1 MKDFRYSFFV
11 TIVCLAA
18 AYYWGAQSVE
28 GGVAATSL
36 SVEAGLAA
44 LFLCLILSIM
54 EVSLSFDNAVVN
66 ASVLKDMSAIW
77 RQIFLTIGILIA
89 VFGMRLFFPIVIVA
103 AATGLDMSEV
113 TDMALSDPDEYAKHL
128 LANNAAIA
136 AFGGM
141 FLLLVFLAFLFNAAK
156 ELHWLG
162 IIEEKLAR
170 LGKIDSFSIMVALVT
185 LFSLQ
190 HFLPID
196 DATRMTVMTA
206 GLAGVILHVAVS
218 SLDSLFESEEEGDA
232 AVETA
237 KRSGIAGF
245 LYLEVLDASFSFDGV
260 IGAFAITRDVVI
272 IMLGLAIGAMFVR
285 SMTVHLV
292 KKGTLDE
299 YVFLAHGAHYAIGA
313 LAAIMLGSIVYHT
326 PEVITGLI
334 GVAFIV
340 LSLISSIRYKRRLAT
355 EEGYGREEPAMAV
368 TLVKGGHLSLT
379 RETPNLKRILVGL
392 GWDARTTAGDDFDL
406 DASVFMVGGNGKV
419 RRDEDFIF
427 YHRLQSRCGAVKHT
441 GDNRTGASEGDNEA
455 IEVALEKVPD
465 DIQRLVICVTIYDAD
480 VRRQNFG
487 QVTGA
492 FIRLVNLDNDQ
503 EIVRFDLAE
512 EYGTETAMIF
522 GEIYRHGGEWKFKAM
537 RRGLEALC
545 RQFGV
550 SVA

>member
-18 AYYWGAQSVE
+18 AYYWGSQSVA
-28 GGVAATSL
+28 GGLA
-36 SVEAGLAA
+36 VEAGLAA
-44 LFLCLILSIM
+44 LFLCLILSVM

-66 ASVLKDMSAIW
+66 ASVLKDMSPIW

-103 AATGLDMSEV
+103 VATGLDMSEV
-113 TDMALSDPDEYAKHL
+113 TDMALSDPDEYSKHL

-141 FLLLVFLAFLFNAAK
+141 FLLLVFLSFLFNAAR

-162 IIEEKLAR
+162 VVEEKLAR
-170 LGKIDSFSIMVALVT
+170 LGKVDSFSIMVALVT

-196 DATRMTVMTA
+196 DATRLTVMTA

-218 SLDSLFESEEEGDA
+218 SLDSLFESEEEGEA

-299 YVFLAHGAHYAIGA
+299 YVFLEHGAHYAIGA
-313 LAAIMLGSIVYHT
+313 LAAIMLASIVYHT

-334 GVAFIV
+334 GVAFII

-355 EEGYGREEPAMAV
+355 EEGYGLEPAMAL
-368 TLVKGGHLSLT
+368 TLVKGGNLSLT
-379 RETPNLKRILVGL
+379 PATPNLKRILVGL

-441 GDNRTGASEGDNEA
+441 GDNRTGASEGDDEA

-465 DIQRLVICVTIYDAD
+465 DIQRLVVCVTIYDAD

-487 QVTGA
+487 QMTGA

-522 GEIYRHGGEWKFKAM
+522 GEIYRHGREWKFKAV

-550 SVA
+550 NVA